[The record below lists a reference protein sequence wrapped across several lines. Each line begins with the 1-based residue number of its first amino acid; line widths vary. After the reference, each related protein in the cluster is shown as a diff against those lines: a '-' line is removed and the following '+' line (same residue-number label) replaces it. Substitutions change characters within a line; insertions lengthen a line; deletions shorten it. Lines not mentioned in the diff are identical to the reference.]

1 MSDMNT
7 TTAAPARPT
16 LLTVICILSFVA
28 GAFGLWSGIKNAFTD
43 APQTELQEAR
53 AQMEEA
59 MAQVG
64 DSGNDMVSK
73 MMESAMTMAEKAAE
87 NAKQIGYANIILSLL
102 SLIGVWQMWNLKK
115 SGFWMYLLA
124 SVASLLVPVFFLGGG
139 MMTLLSVGIG
149 GFITI
154 VFVILYAVNLKHMH

>member
-102 SLIGVWQMWNLKK
+102 SLFGVWQMWNLKK

-139 MMTLLSVGIG
+139 MMTLLSLGIG

>member
-7 TTAAPARPT
+7 ATAAPARPT

-64 DSGNDMVSK
+64 DSGNEMVSK

-87 NAKQIGYANIILSLL
+87 NAKQIGYANILLSLL
-102 SLIGVWQMWNLKK
+102 SLFGVWQMWNLK
-115 SGFWMYLLA
+115 
-124 SVASLLVPVFFLGGG
+124 
-139 MMTLLSVGIG
+139 
-149 GFITI
+149 
-154 VFVILYAVNLKHMH
+154 HMH